1 MSALTARQS
10 LETVPPTLRKRF
22 EPVGGVSIS
31 VPSGE
36 WIAVYEGEITDPVVA
51 FDNAGNALVLR
62 PEWGALVRANA
73 WNGFVRVDHVESPN
87 PSAAEGEAA

>member
-1 MSALTARQS
+1 MSALPARQGIH
-10 LETVPPTLRKRF
+10 LVPPTLRKKF

-31 VPSGE
+31 VPTGE
-36 WIAVYEGEITDPVVA
+36 WVAVYEGEITDPVVA

-73 WNGFVRVDHVESPN
+73 WNGFLRVDRVESPS
-87 PSAAEGEAA
+87 PSAAKGAAA